1 MLQRLKL
8 SGCAGPEGRQ
18 RDLGG
23 SAARGLA
30 GVATLLSPVVSACAA
45 KKFEEAARVPS
56 DVIDKEYIRYS
67 EDAVRTILS
76 C

>member
-8 SGCAGPEGRQ
+8 SGCVGPEGRQ

-30 GVATLLSPVVSACAA
+30 GVATLLPPVVSACAA
-45 KKFEEAARVPS
+45 ESIKKAARVPS
-56 DVIDKEYIRYS
+56 DVIHIEYIRYS